1 MIEAVHLT
9 KKYGPHTAVEDLT
22 FTIREGQVYGFLG
35 PNGAGKTTTMNM
47 ITGYLAP
54 TAGEVRIDGTDLR
67 TDPVPARRRIG
78 YLPEVPPLYPDL
90 TVREYLLFA
99 AELKGVPG
107 RRRREEA
114 DRVMKE
120 LSLMEMKDR
129 LIRALSKG
137 YRQRTGIAQ
146 ALLGDPKTVILDE
159 PTAGLDPRQITEIRS
174 LIRRLGKDHAVLLS
188 SHILQEIS
196 ETCDTVLILSEG
208 KKAAEGSPE
217 TLAGEQSKTT
227 VTVLTAGEEAV
238 IRAALAGIA
247 GAPELRI
254 SAEGGRKRLVITKN
268 GNEDPGAGITAAL
281 VGNGLPVYE
290 ITSDR
295 RSLEELF
302 LSLTKEGR

>member
-114 DRVMKE
+114 DKVMKE